1 MRSCVRFCDRAVV
14 EAAFR
19 GKRVAIVGSG
29 PGVLDNARGF
39 IDGHDVV
46 VRINNFK
53 TGPAAGFRTDVFY
66 SFFGRSIAKTPAQL
80 AGVRLCICK
89 CPDAKFTDSPWHAH
103 NGKPHGVDFRYIYEE
118 RAKWWFCDTYV
129 PSVREFVRT
138 FLALDNHV
146 PTTGFSAI
154 ELVLSC
160 APASVYLTGFDFFSS
175 GVHNVNERWKP
186 GNPQD
191 PIGHRPDL
199 EREWLRT
206 WAGAF
211 PLTFDRMAQAAMA
224 AEILTLQP
232 KPARPKPAPRR
243 LAPRRRRLAIAA

>member
-1 MRSCVRFCDRAVV
+1 MGFCDRSVV
-14 EAAFR
+14 EAMFR

-29 PGVLDNARGF
+29 PGVLENARGF

-53 TGPAAGFRTDVFY
+53 TSPAAGFRTDVFY
-66 SFFGRSIAKTPAQL
+66 SYFGRAIVTTKQQL
-80 AGVRLCICK
+80 ARVRLCICK
-89 CPDAKFTDSPWHAH
+89 CPDAKFIDSPWHTL
-103 NGKPHGVDFRYIYEE
+103 NNKPHGVDFRYIYQE
-118 RAKWWFCDTYV
+118 RAGWWFCETYV
-129 PSVREFVRT
+129 PPVMEFMRT

-175 GVHNVNERWKP
+175 GIHNVNERWKP
-186 GNPQD
+186 GNPKD
-191 PIGHRPDL
+191 PICHRPDL

-206 WAGAF
+206 WAQAF
-211 PLTFDRMAQAAMA
+211 PLTFDRMAHNAMNA
-224 AEILTLQP
+224 PSISP
-232 KPARPKPAPRR
+232 RPAPPRR
-243 LAPRRRRLAIAA
+243 LTPRKRRVASRRLAAAA